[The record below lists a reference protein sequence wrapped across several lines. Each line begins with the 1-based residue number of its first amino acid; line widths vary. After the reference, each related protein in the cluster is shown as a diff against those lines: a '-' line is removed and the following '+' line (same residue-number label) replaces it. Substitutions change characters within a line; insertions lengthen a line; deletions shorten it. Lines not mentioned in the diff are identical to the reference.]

1 MPEEH
6 GRGLLLLMVFGI
18 FLCWGI
24 DESWRKEVIRLE
36 SLWLIC
42 MLEQRAFDLGTATHE
57 GLRQLLG
64 EFMAQPQGSF
74 GGASCSELAWSCC
87 GWAPRRS

>member
-1 MPEEH
+1 
-6 GRGLLLLMVFGI
+6 
-18 FLCWGI
+18 
-24 DESWRKEVIRLE
+24 
-36 SLWLIC
+36 